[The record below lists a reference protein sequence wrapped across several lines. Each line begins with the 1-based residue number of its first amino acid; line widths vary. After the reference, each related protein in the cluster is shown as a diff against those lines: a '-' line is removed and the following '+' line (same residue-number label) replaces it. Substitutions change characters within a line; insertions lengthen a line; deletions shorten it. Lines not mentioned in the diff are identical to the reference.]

1 LRNEPEISNDY
12 VQRLNRVVDHVLA
25 HLTEPLS
32 LEAVAHEAGFSP
44 FHFHRIFHSMLGETL
59 HQFVRRLR
67 LERALKRK
75 SFEPDRT
82 LTDIALECGF
92 GSSSDFSRSFKK
104 VYGVP
109 PSQFDVDLWRTSKRD
124 AWRQAVDGPGTNRFE
139 HLPKEANPD
148 GFVAEVRELPPRIVA
163 YIRVIDSYRPDAVAG
178 AYERLMAWADARGFG
193 DGQWLGYMWDDPDIV
208 PHEKC
213 RYDAAVVLPES
224 ETSLEADG
232 EVGRLRFPAMTVGE
246 CEIRGTLDVES
257 RAIDWMFRTWLPRSG
272 FVPSDQPCFEVWN
285 GRPFAHGVEHFE
297 IAMHLPVEPATPFG
311 R

>member
-1 LRNEPEISNDY
+1 MRNEPEISNDY

-32 LEAVAHEAGFSP
+32 FEAVAHEAGFSP

-163 YIRVIDSYRPDAVAG
+163 YVRVIDSYRPDAVAG

-213 RYDAAVVLPES
+213 RYDAAGRATALPCDDRGRVRDPRDPRRRES
-224 ETSLEADG
+224 CD
-232 EVGRLRFPAMTVGE
+232 R
-246 CEIRGTLDVES
+246 LDVPHLVAAQWIRAERPTLFRSVERAAVRS
-257 RAIDWMFRTWLPRSG
+257 RGRALRNRDASAGRAGDAIRQIEAGIGS
-272 FVPSDQPCFEVWN
+272 
-285 GRPFAHGVEHFE
+285 
-297 IAMHLPVEPATPFG
+297 
-311 R
+311 